1 MATNSIACL
10 FQSKD
15 NVFNKLRFTHCLH
28 LRDTYHQLSP
38 IIESYVPLDKSHF
51 NLLQREHNVT
61 SSLILIRIA
70 SEQIDMFVQ
79 VQTTGY
85 GKVKSAAL
93 VSTTSRISKYR

>member
-70 SEQIDMFVQ
+70 SEQIDMFAHVC
-79 VQTTGY
+79 T
-85 GKVKSAAL
+85 
-93 VSTTSRISKYR
+93 STNNRIR